1 MICPNCKAEYR
12 EGFTRCN
19 DCDVYLV
26 NSLPEIKETSVEE
39 PQVTKEDINEDLT
52 FVPVLSTFNLGDIA
66 LLKSIMDDQG
76 IEYFLQGENTSY
88 IRAYMDPTI
97 LMVREDQVE
106 ITKELLKD
114 FDLKFTVFGTN
125 NKDPE

>member
-1 MICPNCKAEYR
+1 MFCPNCKAEYTK
-12 EGFTRCN
+12 GITRCS
-19 DCDVYLV
+19 DCDVDLI
-26 NSLPEIKETSVEE
+26 NLLPEPNKNE
-39 PQVTKEDINEDLT
+39 QVDHDLT

-66 LLKSIMDDQG
+66 LLRSVLDNQG

-114 FDLKFTVFGTN
+114 FDLKFTIFGTN
-125 NKDPE
+125 NKDTE

>member
-1 MICPNCKAEYR
+1 MFCPNCKAEYTK
-12 EGFTRCN
+12 GISRCS
-19 DCDVYLV
+19 DCDVDLV
-26 NSLPEIKETSVEE
+26 NSLPISYN
-39 PQVTKEDINEDLT
+39 NEQQDNDLT
-52 FVPVLSTFNLGDIA
+52 FVPILSTYNLGDIA
-66 LLKSIMDDQG
+66 LLRSILDNQG

-125 NKDPE
+125 NKVTE